1 MFAVLQNLMRR
12 QTELYKAL
20 PPVKTCPECGSRHQ
34 DTDDPRYRAWSDN
47 ERAIDNEIRNLASDP
62 DADPR
67 EVAIVANRPY
77 SGVELAMRHERERL
91 ARQAAAVA
99 HQRNLDRAGVD

>member
-12 QTELYKAL
+12 QVELYAAI
-20 PPVKTCPECGSRHQ
+20 PMWETCAHCGGTIHPK
-34 DTDDPRYRAWSDN
+34 DTPAYQAWSDN

-91 ARQAAAVA
+91 ARQAADIA

>member
-12 QTELYKAL
+12 QAELYARM
-20 PPVKTCPECGSRHQ
+20 PAAKTCPECGSRHQ

-62 DADPR
+62 AADPR
-67 EVAIVANRPY
+67 DVAIVANRPY

-91 ARQAAAVA
+91 ARQAADIA

>member
-1 MFAVLQNLMRR
+1 MFAMLQALMR
-12 QTELYKAL
+12 QSEKLYKKL
-20 PPVKTCPECGSRHQ
+20 PPLETCPHCGHTHRDHNDSA
-34 DTDDPRYRAWSDN
+34 YCAWA
-47 ERAIDNEIRNLASDP
+47 EVEAAIAAEIRNLASDP

-91 ARQAAAVA
+91 ARQAADIAY
-99 HQRNLDRAGVD
+99 QRTLDRAGVD